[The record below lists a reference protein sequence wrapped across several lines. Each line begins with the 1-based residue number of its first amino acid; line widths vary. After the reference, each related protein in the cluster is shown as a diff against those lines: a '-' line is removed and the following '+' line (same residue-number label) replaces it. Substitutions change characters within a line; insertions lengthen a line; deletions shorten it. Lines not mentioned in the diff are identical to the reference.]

1 MARSRKFRAETC
13 RKLASSRAKSIVK
26 FGPDR
31 KESQGRGDRAM
42 DHISGIPSCD
52 KLLPSLTHPHARS
65 QNIETWPCIP
75 YYLNLSSGA
84 CPASAPRT
92 LTSPQVFGSS
102 VWDKDKRAWI
112 PQSFQVGPDMQFMLP
127 SDYQLHYK
135 PSPVRHIL
143 PRHQAA
149 AMMDVVMEG
158 CFKMAIHA

>member
-1 MARSRKFRAETC
+1 MVVARSRKFRAETC

-102 VWDKDKRAWI
+102 VCVGTKINVRGFHNHFKLDQTCSLCCRPITSSITNQVLSDTF
-112 PQSFQVGPDMQFMLP
+112 FQGIK
-127 SDYQLHYK
+127 QL
-135 PSPVRHIL
+135 
-143 PRHQAA
+143 Q
-149 AMMDVVMEG
+149 
-158 CFKMAIHA
+158 